1 MTWSSGQP
9 QPINRS
15 YETYSNACTALN
27 QIETQDQNRFLELE
41 QLGFFGT
48 GARVGRHVIF
58 PHSGARIIQSN
69 ESNEPAKETKAES
82 SVGITDVIADLKLSL
97 GLPTKDIA
105 AILQVSRQT
114 LYAYQKSAEAQN
126 TMNKSTKER
135 SMEVYALIKSVNQIL
150 PKSPGPLAKNVL
162 GPNGKSLFDLLSS
175 STLDGRAIENM
186 ARELADR
193 MTKSEAKNSHLYSQT
208 LNELTSS
215 T

>member
-9 QPINRS
+9 QPINKS
-15 YETYSNACTALN
+15 YETYSNACTALS
-27 QIETQDQNRFLELE
+27 QTEAQDPNCFVELE
-41 QLGFFGT
+41 QLGFVGT
-48 GARVGRHVIF
+48 GAHVRSQVTF
-58 PHSGARIIQSN
+58 PHSGARIIQFN
-69 ESNEPAKETKAES
+69 GSNEPAKETKAES

-126 TMNKSTKER
+126 TMNKSTKAR
-135 SMEVYALIKSVNQIL
+135 SMEVYALIKSVKQIL

-175 STLDGRAIENM
+175 STLDGRAIESM

-193 MTKSEAKNSHLYSQT
+193 MTKSGGDNTHLDSQT